1 MPPQVAALYLVI
13 SMLVGVLGRRYRFG
27 FWGYF
32 FSSLL
37 LSPLIGL
44 LLVIASKPLS
54 HRTMSPRDMLK

>member
-1 MPPQVAALYLVI
+1 MPPQAAVLYLVI
-13 SMLVGVLGRRYRFG
+13 SMLIGVLGRRYRFG

-44 LLVIASKPLS
+44 LLVIASKPLKY
-54 HRTMSPRDMLK
+54 RTMSPKDMLK